1 MRPKIHILYKFV
13 EGPWGGGNQ
22 FLKILL
28 CYFREARVYS
38 ESPEDAD
45 VILFN
50 SYPFSSE
57 YLFNLVFKLKWKSDK
72 ILIHRVDG
80 PISYVR
86 GTDKTIDKIIFLFNK
101 LFADGTIFQS
111 NWSREKNYQIGMRR
125 PPYETIIRNAP
136 DPNVFNS
143 KHKKQPNEKKLKLIA
158 SSWSSN
164 IGKGFDIYRFLDEH
178 LDFNRYQMTFV
189 GNSPIQFN
197 NIKWIRPVPS
207 LELADLLKEH
217 DIYIIASKNDP
228 CSNALLEA
236 LHSGLP
242 AVARNDGG
250 HPEIVGKAGE
260 LFEDE
265 SNVIEAIE
273 KVAQDYKYY
282 QAQLDLPNAYMV
294 GKRYYQFTKNI
305 YEEFSNGSYHPK
317 KASFSNT
324 MGFEVE
330 FARLKAIYKLH
341 AVIRGLKNRGK

>member
-217 DIYIIASKNDP
+217 DIYIIA
-228 CSNALLEA
+228 
-236 LHSGLP
+236 
-242 AVARNDGG
+242 
-250 HPEIVGKAGE
+250 IVGKAGE